1 MDSHQILYLLIA
13 LMVLLLL
20 AAIYAYFVVQ
30 SRKRLRKREQREEN
44 QAYRERLAAK
54 RIAMNDGQP
63 LSARFATSA
72 TSQRESKRS
81 V

>member
-1 MDSHQILYLLIA
+1 MDSHHILYLLIA
-13 LMVLLLL
+13 LMGLLL
-20 AAIYAYFVVQ
+20 AVIYAYFVVQ

-54 RIAMNDGQP
+54 RIAENGGQP

-72 TSQRESKRS
+72 TTQRESERS